1 MLGEAPFQATRVRV
15 SILVSFV
22 CVIVAA
28 LPFWWATTT
37 ITRLPLPAADVL
49 AWQEQVVRRMAHAGL
64 SGSRGF
70 FARACAAR
78 RIGGERCV

>member
-22 CVIVAA
+22 CVIIAA

-49 AWQEQVVRRMAHAGL
+49 AWQEQVVRSMANAGL
-64 SGSRGF
+64 PGSRCL
-70 FARACAAR
+70 FARAYAPR
-78 RIGGERCV
+78 RIGGERYV